1 MSKSVYPDMQSKSA
15 ALYRRASAV
24 YPGGNTRL
32 AVHQLPYPVFT
43 AHAQGSK
50 VVDVDGVE
58 RIDFINNQ
66 SVLIHGHCF
75 PPAMQA
81 VARQLKKG
89 TCFSGPCEID
99 VAMAELLIARSP
111 AFEKV
116 RFTNAGTESVMMA
129 VKAARAFTGK
139 FKIAKCEGAYHGG
152 YDFVEASRA
161 PTPANWG
168 DRNAPTP
175 VPYTKGTPPSIMQ
188 DMVVFPYNDVAVA
201 RSVLERHHSELA
213 AIIVEPIANRAGLI
227 PADAAFL
234 QFLRE
239 FCSRHKVVLIYDEV
253 ITFRMAVGG
262 AQERYGVHADLT
274 ALGKT
279 VGGGFPA
286 GALAGRSD
294 VMSVFD
300 ATAGSPAVPH
310 TGTFNANPVSM
321 AAGLETVKRMDA
333 DFLQRLNA
341 LGDALRAE
349 LNSVF
354 IRKGIAGQVTGMGS
368 LFKVH
373 FKSGKL
379 TDYRSAYPDAA
390 ATARQ
395 KALFGALLN
404 EGFLVSAICSGNL
417 SGAHS
422 SAEIER
428 FVAAVARNLEGAHA
442 SVRDQQAIN
451 A

>member
-1 MSKSVYPDMQSKSA
+1 MAKSIYPDMQSKSA
-15 ALYRRASAV
+15 ALYNRARHV

-32 AVHQLPYPVFT
+32 AVQQLPYPIYT
-43 AHAQGSK
+43 AHAHGSR
-50 VVDVDGVE
+50 VVDVDGIE

-81 VARQLKKG
+81 VGRQIKKG

-99 VAMAELLIARSP
+99 VEMAELLISRSP
-111 AFEKV
+111 GFQMV

-161 PTPANWG
+161 PSPANWG
-168 DRNAPTP
+168 DRESPTP

-188 DMVVFPYNDVAVA
+188 DMVVFPYNDVTVA
-201 RSVLERHHSELA
+201 RSVLEREKGKLA
-213 AIIVEPIANRAGLI
+213 AVVVEPVANRAGLI
-227 PADAAFL
+227 PADAKFL

-239 FCSRHKVVLIYDEV
+239 FCSRNNVVLIFDEV
-253 ITFRMAVGG
+253 ITFRLAVGG

-279 VGGGFPA
+279 IGGGFPA
-286 GALAGRSD
+286 GAIAGRGD

-333 DFLQRLNA
+333 DFLGRLNA
-341 LGDALRAE
+341 KGDQLREE
-349 LNSVF
+349 LNNAF
-354 IRKGIAGQVTGMGS
+354 ARKGIEGQATGAGS
-368 LFKVH
+368 LFKIH

-379 TDYRSAYPDAA
+379 TDYRSSYPDAT

-417 SGAHS
+417 SGAHTDS
-422 SAEIER
+422 EIDR
-428 FVAAVARNLEGAHA
+428 FLTAFAKSLEGAYA
-442 SVRDQQAIN
+442 STRDKQAVG

>member
-1 MSKSVYPDMQSKSA
+1 MSKSVYPDMQSRSA
-15 ALYRRASAV
+15 ALYQRACRV

-32 AVHQLPYPVFT
+32 AVHQLPYPIFT
-43 AHAQGSK
+43 AHAAGSR
-50 VVDVDGVE
+50 VTDADGVE

-81 VARQLKKG
+81 VEMQLKKG

-99 VAMAELLIARSP
+99 VEMAELLISRSP
-111 AFEKV
+111 GFEKV

-129 VKAARAFTGK
+129 VKAARAYTGK

-161 PTPANWG
+161 PSPANWG
-168 DRNAPTP
+168 DSAAPTP
-175 VPYTKGTPPSIMQ
+175 VPYTKGTPSSIMQ
-188 DMVVFPYNDVAVA
+188 DMVVFRYNDVAVA
-201 RSVLERHHSELA
+201 RSILERHKTELA
-213 AIIVEPIANRAGLI
+213 AVIVEPVANRSGLI
-227 PADAAFL
+227 PAEPAFL
-234 QFLRE
+234 DFLRE
-239 FCSRHKVVLIYDEV
+239 FCSRNKVVLIFDEV
-253 ITFRMAVGG
+253 ITFRLAVGG
-262 AQERYGVHADLT
+262 AQQRYGLNADLT

-279 VGGGFPA
+279 IGGGFPA
-286 GALAGRSD
+286 GAVAGRSD
-294 VMSVFD
+294 IMGVFD

-333 DFLQRLNA
+333 EFLKRLNA
-341 LGDALRAE
+341 RGDALREE
-349 LNSVF
+349 LNQVF
-354 IRKGIAGQVTGMGS
+354 TRKGIEGQVTGAGS
-368 LFKVH
+368 LFKIH

-404 EGFLVSAICSGNL
+404 EGFLLSVTCSGNV
-417 SGAHS
+417 SGAHTD
-422 SAEIER
+422 AEIER
-428 FVAAVARNLEGAHA
+428 FVAACTKNLEGADA
-442 SVRDQQAIN
+442 SVRDKQPVGA
-451 A
+451 